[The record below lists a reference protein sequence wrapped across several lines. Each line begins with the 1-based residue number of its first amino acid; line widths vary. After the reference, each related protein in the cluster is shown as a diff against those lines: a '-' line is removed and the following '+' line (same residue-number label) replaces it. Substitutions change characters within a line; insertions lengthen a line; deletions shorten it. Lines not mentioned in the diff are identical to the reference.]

1 MTDPGLAGF
10 VALAAAGL
18 AAGSFL
24 NVCIYRLPR
33 RQSVVRPASH
43 CTACGRSLRWFEN
56 TPVLAYLALRGRCRT
71 CRARISA
78 VYPAVELAAAALFL
92 AQYWQ
97 LGWQP
102 LLGVRLAF
110 SSALLVLFVID
121 LRHRLLPN
129 EITVPGVAVG
139 LAAGVF
145 LEPGWRDALI
155 GAAAG
160 GGALLLLAEVYYRL
174 RGEEGLGMGDVKM
187 LAMIGAFLGW
197 RQTFVTL
204 LLASVLGATI
214 SIGLL
219 ALRLA
224 DRRYAL
230 PLGSFLAVGAVIA
243 MAVGEPLLVWYSS
256 LYR

>member
-1 MTDPGLAGF
+1 M
-10 VALAAAGL
+10 
-18 AAGSFL
+18 
-24 NVCIYRLPR
+24 
-33 RQSVVRPASH
+33 
-43 CTACGRSLRWFEN
+43 
-56 TPVLAYLALRGRCRT
+56 
-71 CRARISA
+71 
-78 VYPAVELAAAALFL
+78 
-92 AQYWQ
+92 
-97 LGWQP
+97 
-102 LLGVRLAF
+102 
-110 SSALLVLFVID
+110 
-121 LRHRLLPN
+121 
-129 EITVPGVAVG
+129 PGVAVG